1 MATAAGIA
9 IATAVIVGALIV
21 GDSLKYSLRQ
31 MVIYRLGQTTHTVT
45 AGDRIF
51 TRDFALR
58 LDNNLQLHTAP
69 VLKTEAIVT
78 VQKTNLRVNK
88 VQVWGID
95 SLFGAVTGA
104 PSKIFDL
111 NTGEAVISQ
120 KLATRLQIETG
131 EYIFVRLRYTGSIP
145 SNTPFVSETGQTIS
159 RRIRIKAIAEREDLG
174 MFNMEATQTAP
185 YNLFINSGW
194 LNSIM
199 NLDGMAN
206 MVLVNSG
213 NNIKIEQLQSLVQQA
228 WQPEDIGLKLRLNE
242 KTGNWKL
249 TSNRVFIDD
258 YTSNVLTEI
267 FPDAEFYFTYF
278 VNSIESWGRK
288 TPYSFVASGGDMV
301 FKNPAKG
308 VIINSWLADDLQV
321 KPGDSLLFRYY
332 LIGPLRELVEKEAYF
347 SVEGIISIQESQKD
361 SVLMPQIPGLSDAG
375 SCRDWDA
382 GIPINLESIRQKDEN
397 YWEEFKGTPKAY
409 ISLERGQELWENRF
423 GKLTTVFIDG
433 SSFRE
438 QQIRELLSSSL
449 DPFRLEFRVN
459 EVKEK
464 GLVAAAEGVDFSML
478 FAGLGIFIVLAG
490 LLLTM
495 LLLSFNLSRRQRQI
509 SLFVSIGFSVNQI
522 RKILMSEALLVVTA
536 GLIAGVII
544 SFGYTNLVIAG
555 LNSLWQDIV
564 RTEVLILHF
573 KWQSIIAG
581 TLTSLLLSLLLIFI
595 WIKKFVSKRLNVKIP
610 RRYGEKVFNKP
621 GGIVMYLPIAFFFS
635 VVVLVFL
642 HVSGIYKVE
651 IFLWLAAGII
661 LLASFLLGIYY
672 FLNLRPGGASI
683 GLSLNKLSL
692 RNIERNLGR
701 SFILVALLALGCFVI
716 VVTAANRKHLPE
728 NPAEKSSG
736 TGGFL
741 FMAET
746 TVPVLNNLNL
756 PGNRTELGLTEEINF
771 IQFLSIYDDDASCLN
786 LNRVS
791 NPRIIAVDPAKLE
804 GRFTFVTTHPLINVN
819 NPWLTLNSEF
829 NGVIPAIADQSV
841 MQWGLGKQI
850 GDTLTY
856 HNSRG
861 EEVRILLVGGLANSI
876 FQGNLII
883 SLEHFIKH
891 FPLTSGSN
899 VFLIEASE
907 DEELIHARELNF
919 IFRDFGWDMQ
929 STREKLSEFN
939 TVENTYLS
947 IFFMMGAFGM
957 LLGTIGLSIIVA
969 RSMLERKN
977 EIALLKALGFSV
989 KTINKLFFTEYT
1001 LLLLTGIIIGSLS
1014 AIVATLPTFI
1024 EGDQNVSIG
1033 FLFAVLSII
1042 MLNGLIWIY
1051 CISTKMVRSL
1061 AVIDGLR
1068 NE

>member
-1 MATAAGIA
+1 
-9 IATAVIVGALIV
+9 
-21 GDSLKYSLRQ
+21 
-31 MVIYRLGQTTHTVT
+31 
-45 AGDRIF
+45 
-51 TRDFALR
+51 
-58 LDNNLQLHTAP
+58 
-69 VLKTEAIVT
+69 
-78 VQKTNLRVNK
+78 
-88 VQVWGID
+88 
-95 SLFGAVTGA
+95 
-104 PSKIFDL
+104 
-111 NTGEAVISQ
+111 
-120 KLATRLQIETG
+120 
-131 EYIFVRLRYTGSIP
+131 
-145 SNTPFVSETGQTIS
+145 
-159 RRIRIKAIAEREDLG
+159 
-174 MFNMEATQTAP
+174 
-185 YNLFINSGW
+185 
-194 LNSIM
+194 
-199 NLDGMAN
+199 
-206 MVLVNSG
+206 
-213 NNIKIEQLQSLVQQA
+213 
-228 WQPEDIGLKLRLNE
+228 
-242 KTGNWKL
+242 
-249 TSNRVFIDD
+249 
-258 YTSNVLTEI
+258 
-267 FPDAEFYFTYF
+267 
-278 VNSIESWGRK
+278 
-288 TPYSFVASGGDMV
+288 
-301 FKNPAKG
+301 
-308 VIINSWLADDLQV
+308 
-321 KPGDSLLFRYY
+321 
-332 LIGPLRELVEKEAYF
+332 
-347 SVEGIISIQESQKD
+347 
-361 SVLMPQIPGLSDAG
+361 
-375 SCRDWDA
+375 
-382 GIPINLESIRQKDEN
+382 
-397 YWEEFKGTPKAY
+397 
-409 ISLERGQELWENRF
+409 
-423 GKLTTVFIDG
+423 
-433 SSFRE
+433 
-438 QQIRELLSSSL
+438 
-449 DPFRLEFRVN
+449 
-459 EVKEK
+459 
-464 GLVAAAEGVDFSML
+464 
-478 FAGLGIFIVLAG
+478 
-490 LLLTM
+490 
-495 LLLSFNLSRRQRQI
+495 
-509 SLFVSIGFSVNQI
+509 
-522 RKILMSEALLVVTA
+522 
-536 GLIAGVII
+536 
-544 SFGYTNLVIAG
+544 
-555 LNSLWQDIV
+555 
-564 RTEVLILHF
+564 
-573 KWQSIIAG
+573 
-581 TLTSLLLSLLLIFI
+581 
-595 WIKKFVSKRLNVKIP
+595 
-610 RRYGEKVFNKP
+610 
-621 GGIVMYLPIAFFFS
+621 
-635 VVVLVFL
+635 
-642 HVSGIYKVE
+642 
-651 IFLWLAAGII
+651 
-661 LLASFLLGIYY
+661 
-672 FLNLRPGGASI
+672 
-683 GLSLNKLSL
+683 
-692 RNIERNLGR
+692 
-701 SFILVALLALGCFVI
+701 
-716 VVTAANRKHLPE
+716 
-728 NPAEKSSG
+728 
-736 TGGFL
+736 
-741 FMAET
+741 MAET